1 MEFESGLGVVG
12 VVQPIKKNTGK
23 QTAKRQR
30 EMVLASPSR
39 FLTSCLMYEPF
50 FCGLEVRQERKGLNK
65 CFRKA
70 QKTLAS
76 FSLSL
81 SHGQSTK
88 VSLVSANISLCES
101 LNGLLVQENG

>member
-50 FCGLEVRQERKGLNK
+50 FCGLEVKTREKGSQQV
-65 CFRKA
+65 F
-70 QKTLAS
+70 
-76 FSLSL
+76 
-81 SHGQSTK
+81 
-88 VSLVSANISLCES
+88 
-101 LNGLLVQENG
+101 